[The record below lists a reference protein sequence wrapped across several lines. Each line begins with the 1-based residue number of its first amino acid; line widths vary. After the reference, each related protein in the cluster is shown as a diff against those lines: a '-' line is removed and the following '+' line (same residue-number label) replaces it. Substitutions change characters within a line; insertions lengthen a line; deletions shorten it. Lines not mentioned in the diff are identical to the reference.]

1 MRFLKGFGVE
11 YERWRIRAE
20 KNSCDR
26 TDNFSFWAPKEAK
39 NRLFFSLLC
48 ILILSIHVEYAEYF
62 VSHKCLQSASL
73 SIWVT
78 QQEEKNTLSTRWYNY
93 PCGVASRLALYC
105 ASVSAKLV
113 CSGSAPLPAH
123 QHQRPVVRVRGSY
136 FGVILS
142 FTAECGNYF
151 TNCGRGC
158 HKRCPTRTNQKDLK
172 RKLIIF
178 SAWISNLTM
187 KFYHH
192 NLENKI
198 STYIET
204 TNTDAIYSG
213 FRFSWLDLQFFEANL

>member
-1 MRFLKGFGVE
+1 MP
-11 YERWRIRAE
+11 
-20 KNSCDR
+20 N
-26 TDNFSFWAPKEAK
+26 
-39 NRLFFSLLC
+39 
-48 ILILSIHVEYAEYF
+48 ILSPTNVCSLRLSLFGLHNRRRKIRCQLGGIIIHVGSPLAWHYIAPQF
-62 VSHKCLQSASL
+62 LRSWSAQL
-73 SIWVT
+73 
-78 QQEEKNTLSTRWYNY
+78 R
-93 PCGVASRLALYC
+93 
-105 ASVSAKLV
+105 V
-113 CSGSAPLPAH
+113 CSPPSSPA
-123 QHQRPVVRVRGSY
+123 QAACVRVRGSY

-198 STYIET
+198 STYIEA

>member
-1 MRFLKGFGVE
+1 MP
-11 YERWRIRAE
+11 
-20 KNSCDR
+20 N
-26 TDNFSFWAPKEAK
+26 
-39 NRLFFSLLC
+39 
-48 ILILSIHVEYAEYF
+48 ILSPTNVCSLRLSLFGLHNRRRKIRCQLGGIIIHVG
-62 VSHKCLQSASL
+62 S
-73 SIWVT
+73 
-78 QQEEKNTLSTRWYNY
+78 
-93 PCGVASRLALYC
+93 PGLALYC

-113 CSGSAPLPAH
+113 CSGSAPLPTH
-123 QHQRPVVRVRGSY
+123 QHQQPVVSGRGSY

-213 FRFSWLDLQFFEANL
+213 FRFFWLDLQFFEANL